1 MDNPVS
7 ATSSVHVKKCS
18 LYVKVS
24 PTLIN
29 TKVGKTFTITY
40 KVGNK
45 GPDEAN
51 NVVMTFVIPKGLK
64 FVSASSKDS
73 AKPSYNA
80 ATRKL
85 TWNLGDVKVG
95 DPILKLNVKALRAGT
110 FLISSKLVS
119 STTSRQQVIVSVVTV
134 KAHKKAHNK
143 VKPHG
148 KTVPMQKTGIPIGA
162 LILAGL
168 MILGGIL
175 LPKRKN

>member
-1 MDNPVS
+1 M
-7 ATSSVHVKKCS
+7 
-18 LYVKVS
+18 
-24 PTLIN
+24 
-29 TKVGKTFTITY
+29 
-40 KVGNK
+40 
-45 GPDEAN
+45 
-51 NVVMTFVIPKGLK
+51 K
-64 FVSASSKDS
+64 FVSVFSKDC

-119 STTSRQQVIVSVVTV
+119 STTSRQQVIVSAVTV

-143 VKPHG
+143 VKLHSG
-148 KTVPMQKTGIPIGA
+148 KTVPMQKTGVPIGA

-175 LPKRKN
+175 LPKKKN